1 MDGDYELWM
10 NVCKIFV
17 CITVK
22 NHEEKDIVKLMFT
35 RQIRP
40 LAIMYVNTKT
50 VSSENILK

>member
-1 MDGDYELWM
+1 MDEHYELWM
-10 NVCKIFV
+10 NVSFV

-22 NHEEKDIVKLMFT
+22 NHEEKDIVKLTFT
-35 RQIRP
+35 WQIRP